1 MYNTMYAAPSL
12 VSNKSTAVS
21 RSFVLKQFQANM
33 PFVSQTN
40 KKLTQQ
46 KMFVWLT
53 KGMFAWNCL
62 KTKLRDT
69 AVDLLETREG
79 AEYIVLYILV

>member
-1 MYNTMYAAPSL
+1 MFEIIFRADG
-12 VSNKSTAVS
+12 
-21 RSFVLKQFQANM
+21 RFF
-33 PFVSQTN
+33 FFFFF
-40 KKLTQQ
+40 
-46 KMFVWLT
+46 FVWLT
-53 KGMFAWNCL
+53 KGMFAWNCF

>member
-1 MYNTMYAAPSL
+1 MYNTMYSASSL

-21 RSFVLKQFQANM
+21 RSFVLKQFEAN
-33 PFVSQTN
+33 
-40 KKLTQQ
+40 
-46 KMFVWLT
+46 MFVWLT
-53 KGMFAWNCL
+53 KGMFAWNCF